1 MLDLNYHDEQDVNG
15 ENLGEYSLHE
25 SADYSRPR
33 LRSSMGSVVMQDVP
47 DTAMRFDVPVF
58 SRADE
63 NNPNERN
70 GASLNRE
77 PIGRSS
83 GGIAGL
89 LYLLIALTIFSCQSS
104 VFVYLNGLN
113 PEVYTACN
121 ILCSSSIF
129 GVFFMAIYLFLYKR
143 SVSWADVKKMSY
155 VDLMALFVG
164 STLYSVVGPYLFYVG
179 LLTIEVPM
187 ASIVQR
193 LESINFLILSYFAL
207 NTVISRFTLISA
219 ILTLMGITIA
229 VLFNALF
236 TGDRLEF
243 PIGYLYILLS
253 GYATSSSLLLAKK
266 YLAKCNTGV
275 IALSR
280 TMLGAIMFY
289 ALSHILNA
297 SSKEFASMELWKYA
311 MPYGFI
317 YIFVGQVAWVTA
329 LAINPPVVL
338 SVGINILF
346 CLNLAWS
353 ALLLNVYPTKESWV
367 GAGFIFASII
377 VAIYESYRVHTRNG
391 RDISSLLKK
400 EVSSSIDTDH
410 RSLFG
415 DFFNYIV
422 AGMGNKGT
430 SVEKDTTYHK
440 IDASESD
447 EIKRKDADADGNLT
461 DGNDNDVDLRTKL
474 I

>member
-1 MLDLNYHDEQDVNG
+1 
-15 ENLGEYSLHE
+15 
-25 SADYSRPR
+25 
-33 LRSSMGSVVMQDVP
+33 
-47 DTAMRFDVPVF
+47 MRFDVPVF

-253 GYATSSSLLLAKK
+253 GYA
-266 YLAKCNTGV
+266 
-275 IALSR
+275 
-280 TMLGAIMFY
+280 
-289 ALSHILNA
+289 
-297 SSKEFASMELWKYA
+297 
-311 MPYGFI
+311 
-317 YIFVGQVAWVTA
+317 
-329 LAINPPVVL
+329 
-338 SVGINILF
+338 
-346 CLNLAWS
+346 
-353 ALLLNVYPTKESWV
+353 
-367 GAGFIFASII
+367 
-377 VAIYESYRVHTRNG
+377 
-391 RDISSLLKK
+391 
-400 EVSSSIDTDH
+400 
-410 RSLFG
+410 
-415 DFFNYIV
+415 
-422 AGMGNKGT
+422 
-430 SVEKDTTYHK
+430 
-440 IDASESD
+440 
-447 EIKRKDADADGNLT
+447 
-461 DGNDNDVDLRTKL
+461 
-474 I
+474 